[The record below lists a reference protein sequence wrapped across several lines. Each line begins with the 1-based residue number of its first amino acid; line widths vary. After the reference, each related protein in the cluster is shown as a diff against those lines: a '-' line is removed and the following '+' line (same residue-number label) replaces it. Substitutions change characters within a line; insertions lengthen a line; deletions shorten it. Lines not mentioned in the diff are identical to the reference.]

1 MDAAEAGAGG
11 RAGSSADSLAE
22 EEEEDEDEAGPGS
35 GRSSRTSSLVSGLLT
50 ELYSAAEA
58 AVPSGS
64 ARSRALR
71 ELQQRQSQVKYLRL
85 KDVDE
90 LTTIKRELN
99 YRISVQSA
107 KLLRLLKQKD
117 RLVQKVQKNCDIVTA
132 CLQAV
137 SQKRWVDTK
146 LKFTLEPSL
155 GQNGFQQWH
164 DALKAVARLPTGI
177 PKEWRRKVWLTLAD
191 QYLHS
196 IAIDWDKTMRFTF
209 NERSNPDDDSMGIQI
224 VKDLHRTGC
233 SSYCGQEAEQDR
245 VVLKRVLLAYARWNK
260 SVGYCQGFNI
270 LAALILEVMEGN
282 EGDALKIMIYLID
295 KVLPDSYFVN
305 NLRALSVDM
314 AVFRDLLRM
323 KLPEL
328 SQHLDTLQR
337 AANRESGGGYEPP
350 LTNVFT
356 MQWFLTLFATCLPN
370 HTVLKIWDSVF
381 FEGSEIILRVALAIW
396 AKLGEQIECCETA
409 DEFYSTMGKLTQEM
423 LEDSLI
429 DSNELMQTVYTMA
442 QFPFPQL
449 AELREKYTYN
459 ITPFPAAVKSTSF
472 SGRLGRTRDSDEEN
486 DLDDEDSIANAIGC
500 LGPLSG
506 FLAPELQ
513 KYQKQMKDQN
523 EEQSLGSSN
532 IAELSP
538 GAIDSCRSDY
548 QTAFNSMMMERMT
561 TDINALK
568 KQYSRIKKKQQQQ
581 VHHVYIR
588 ADKGPVTNLLPSQVN
603 HSPVINHLLLGKKMK
618 LNNKS
623 LKNAVIHIP
632 SHATGKMSPIPQE
645 DLKTKLNSPWRTH
658 IRVHRKNIARAK
670 GQLGYGDTVGLID
683 EQSESCKTSSPGAK
697 EQASKHSDFGEREE
711 GSLDDRTTRKADQQ
725 SSEADSTDSGTN
737 MSMVQLKLEALELT
751 SDSQT
756 DVEPTS
762 HQSSQPCLSES
773 STSSRDSG
781 NLAKSPQP
789 GNPKPQ
795 VFNPFPS
802 VKPLRKSATARNLGL
817 YGPTERTPT
826 VHFPQMSRSFNKSAS
841 GSSGTRKR

>member
-1 MDAAEAGAGG
+1 MEAGESCPGG

-22 EEEEDEDEAGPGS
+22 EEEEDEDEEGAGS

-50 ELYSAAEA
+50 ELYSASEA
-58 AVPSGS
+58 AAPSAGS
-64 ARSRALR
+64 ARSSVLQ
-71 ELQQRQSQVKYLRL
+71 ELQQRPSQIKYLRL
-85 KDVDE
+85 KG
-90 LTTIKRELN
+90 
-99 YRISVQSA
+99 
-107 KLLRLLKQKD
+107 
-117 RLVQKVQKNCDIVTA
+117 
-132 CLQAV
+132 
-137 SQKRWVDTK
+137 VDTK

-459 ITPFPAAVKSTSF
+459 ITPFPATVKSTSH

-538 GAIDSCRSDY
+538 GAIDSCQSEY
-548 QTAFNSMMMERMT
+548 HAAFNSMMMERMT

-588 ADKGPVTNLLPSQVN
+588 AGSEDDDPGIFLSPRDQLNNDKGPVTSLLPSQVN

-658 IRVHRKNIARAK
+658 IRVHRKNIARGK
-670 GQLGYGDTVGLID
+670 GQLGYGDTIGLID
-683 EQSESCKTSSPGAK
+683 EQSESCKTNSPGAK
-697 EQASKHSDFGEREE
+697 EENSKHSDFGE
-711 GSLDDRTTRKADQQ
+711 GGGLDDRTTRKADQQ
-725 SSEADSTDSGTN
+725 SSEPVSTDSTTN
-737 MSMVQLKLEALELT
+737 ISMVQLKLEALELASDNKTNAEST
-751 SDSQT
+751 SR
-756 DVEPTS
+756 
-762 HQSSQPCLSES
+762 QSSQPCLSES
-773 STSSRDSG
+773 SRSSSDSG
-781 NLAKSPQP
+781 NLAKSPHP

-826 VHFPQMSRSFNKSAS
+826 VHFPHMSRSFNKSAS
-841 GSSGTRKR
+841 GNSGTRKR